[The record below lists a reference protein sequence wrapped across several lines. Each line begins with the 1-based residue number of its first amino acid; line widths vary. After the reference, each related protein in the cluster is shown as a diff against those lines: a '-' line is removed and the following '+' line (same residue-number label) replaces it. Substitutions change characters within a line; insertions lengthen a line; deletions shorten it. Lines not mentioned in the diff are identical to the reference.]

1 MNYLEPLTRHV
12 NLTDGT
18 ISDAHSIVRRHLSDM
33 KGMYANAKE
42 EAKLQKADPLV
53 YEVFEA
59 ADLPKEDGHL
69 LFSTTVIRPGRVGDE
84 YFMTK
89 GHFHARS
96 DRAELYYGLSGRGI
110 LLLMTPEGEVD
121 AQEMVPGAA
130 AYVPPHWGHR
140 TVNTGDENFVFLA
153 VYPADAGYDY
163 GTIAEEGFAKIV
175 VAGAGGPELVPNPH
189 YRG

>member
-1 MNYLEPLTRHV
+1 MTYLEPLTRRV
-12 NLTDGT
+12 NLADGT
-18 ISDAHSIVRRHLSDM
+18 IPDADAVVERHLSDM
-33 KGMYANAKE
+33 EGLYADREE
-42 EAKLQKADPLV
+42 EARLRDTDPLV
-53 YEVFEA
+53 YEVFDA
-59 ADLPKEDGHL
+59 ANLPKEDGHL
-69 LFSTTVIRPGRVGDE
+69 LFSTTILRPGRVGDE

-110 LLLMTPEGEVD
+110 LLLMTPEGEID

-130 AYVPPHWGHR
+130 SYVPPHWGHR
-140 TVNTGDENFVFLA
+140 TVNTGDENFMFLA

-163 GTIAEEGFAKIV
+163 GTIADQGFAKIV
-175 VAGAGGPELVPNPH
+175 VAGTDGPELIPNPH

>member
-1 MNYLEPLTRHV
+1 MNYLQPLTRRV
-12 NLTDGT
+12 DLTDGT
-18 ISDAHSIVRRHLSDM
+18 IPNAHSVVRRHLSDM
-33 KGMYANAKE
+33 EGLYADPDA
-42 EAKLQKADPLV
+42 EAELRKDDPLV

-59 ADLPKEDGHL
+59 TDLPKEDGHL
-69 LFSTTVIRPGRVGDE
+69 LFSTTILRPGRVGHE

-96 DRAELYYGLSGRGI
+96 DRAELYYGVSGRGI

-130 AYVPPHWGHR
+130 SYVPPHWGHR

-163 GTIAEEGFAKIV
+163 GTIADRGFAEIV
-175 VAGAGGPELVPNPH
+175 VAGAEGPELAPNPH
-189 YRG
+189 YRA

>member
-1 MNYLEPLTRHV
+1 MSYLEPLTRRV
-12 NLTDGT
+12 NLADGT
-18 ISDAHSIVRRHLSDM
+18 IPHAHTVVRRHLSDM
-33 KGMYANAKE
+33 EGLYADPDE
-42 EAKLQKADPLV
+42 EAKLRKSDPLV

-59 ADLPKEDGHL
+59 TDLPKEDGHL
-69 LFSTTVIRPGRVGDE
+69 LFSTTVIRPGRVGNE

-121 AQEMVPGAA
+121 AQEMAPGAA
-130 AYVPPHWGHR
+130 SYVPPHWGHR

-163 GTIAEEGFAKIV
+163 GTIADQGFAKIV
-175 VAGAGGPELVPNPH
+175 VTSPDGAKLVPNPR
-189 YRG
+189 YRS